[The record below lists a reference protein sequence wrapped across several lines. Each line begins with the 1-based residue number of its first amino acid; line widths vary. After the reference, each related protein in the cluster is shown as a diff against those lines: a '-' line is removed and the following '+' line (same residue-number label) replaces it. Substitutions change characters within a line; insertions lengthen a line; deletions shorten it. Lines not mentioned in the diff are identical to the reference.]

1 MSARKNWLSWEVTA
15 GVEPPPITLI
25 NVEQEEVKK
34 ESDYFKLKIL
44 GDPASAT
51 SKTYE
56 LKLALFGKD
65 EPEEFHLFNF

>member
-1 MSARKNWLSWEVTA
+1 M
-15 GVEPPPITLI
+15 
-25 NVEQEEVKK
+25 EQVGVKK

-65 EPEEFHLFNF
+65 EPEEFHIFNFWLQEDSWSNGSDAKQRMD